1 MKRVFSRITATILAV
16 GTLSACAPQSETAE
30 EKGTVRV
37 LAPQSDSQSGYVL
50 KTVDLLGI
58 SDLQTVSG
66 KFVRFFMSPRIVKG
80 KLTGRPAVSR
90 FIKNPEGEFIPANE
104 MTQQLVAIYAHTQR
118 LAQLDDELGAG
129 GINSWPRD
137 VGVGVRVK
145 GGQNNNAYYDGDT
158 DSMLV
163 VPYNQAGLP
172 IAINGGILAHEH
184 FHSLFYKVVIKD
196 TAETKAT
203 AHTLEN
209 FIGTTSIVAEDL
221 TARGRLKPSDIE
233 GADLEEASLQK
244 YYRQAMLR
252 GLNEGLADYWGWMYT
267 GNPDFIAQSL
277 PKEKMNRSMNVD
289 GVFATYELP
298 SATTIKNSI
307 QVFYKAGDTKKFES
321 YVTGYAYVIGTQFSR
336 MLKGFT
342 EVSAKE
348 RGLESLA
355 ARKDVAKVILR
366 TLSTLKTEL
375 VEGEAPYYPAEKY
388 VMSFAKE
395 LPEMKQAEC
404 EFLAGVMNDSTD
416 EANTRYSCKKNASGL
431 SIESN
436 TISSQEVVE

>member
-37 LAPQSDSQSGYVL
+37 LAPQSDSKSGYAL

-90 FIKNPEGEFIPANE
+90 FIKNQDGEFIPANE

-129 GINSWPRD
+129 GINTWPRD

-184 FHSLFYKVVIKD
+184 FHSLFYKVVLKS
-196 TAETKAT
+196 TEEAKVT
-203 AHTLEN
+203 AHNLED
-209 FIGTTSIVAEDL
+209 FLESSPIIHEELSQ
-221 TARGRLKPSDIE
+221 RGRLKPSDIE
-233 GADLEEASLQK
+233 GAELAEAALQK

-277 PKEKMNRSMNVD
+277 PKEKMNRSLDVD
-289 GVFATYELP
+289 GIFATYELP
-298 SATTIKNSI
+298 SEATIKNSI
-307 QVFYKAGDTKKFES
+307 QVFYKTGDAKKFES

-336 MLKGFT
+336 MLKSFT

-348 RGLESLA
+348 RSLESLA
-355 ARKDVAKVILR
+355 ARKEVAKVILR
-366 TLSTLKTEL
+366 TLSVLKNDL
-375 VEGEAPYYPAEKY
+375 VESKDAYYRAEKY
-388 VMSFAKE
+388 VLSFAKE

-404 EFLAGVMNDSTD
+404 EFLAGVINASTD
-416 EANTRYSCKKNASGL
+416 EANTSYSCKKNADGL
-431 SIESN
+431 ILEAN
-436 TISSQEVVE
+436 TTNTQEVM

>member
-37 LAPQSDSQSGYVL
+37 LAPQSDSKSGYAL
-50 KTVDLLGI
+50 QTVDLRGI
-58 SDLQTVSG
+58 TDLQTVSG

-90 FIKNPEGEFIPANE
+90 FIKNQEGEFIPANE

-129 GINSWPRD
+129 GINTWPRD

-184 FHSLFYKVVIKD
+184 FHSLFYKVVIKN
-196 TAETKAT
+196 TAESKAT
-203 AHTLEN
+203 AHTLED
-209 FIGTTSIVAEDL
+209 FVGAPIVAENL
-221 TARGRLKPSDIE
+221 AARGRLKPSDIE
-233 GADLEEASLQK
+233 GADLEEADLQK

-289 GVFATYELP
+289 GIFATYELP
-298 SATTIKNSI
+298 SAGTVKNSI
-307 QVFYKAGDTKKFES
+307 QVFYKAGDSKKFES

-336 MLKGFT
+336 MLKSFT

-348 RGLESLA
+348 RGLESLV
-355 ARKDVAKVILR
+355 ARKEVAKVILR

-375 VEGEAPYYPAEKY
+375 VESETPYYRAEKY

-395 LPEMKQAEC
+395 LSEMKPAEC
-404 EFLAGVMNDSTD
+404 EFLAGVINVSTD
-416 EANTRYSCKKNASGL
+416 EANTRYSCKKNADGL
-431 SIESN
+431 SLEAN
-436 TISSQEVVE
+436 TVSAQEVM